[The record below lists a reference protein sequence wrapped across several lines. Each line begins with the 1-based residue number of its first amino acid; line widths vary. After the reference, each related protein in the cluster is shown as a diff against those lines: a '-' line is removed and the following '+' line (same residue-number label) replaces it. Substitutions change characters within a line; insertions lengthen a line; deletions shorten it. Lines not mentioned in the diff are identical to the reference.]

1 MFNKNF
7 LAAVVLL
14 VFVSLFVSCE
24 NQNTAE
30 EIKETAAVDTI
41 NTVTERLEKIGI
53 IIQKA
58 MLEADYE
65 TMLKYFADDVIISAD
80 LQPIVKGKAAIR
92 ESYEKNKKLEIKYHS
107 FDGKQED
114 LWESGDK
121 VYDRGTFG
129 MSLSYKDHPKP
140 LAYYGS
146 YFTVWQKGSDDSL
159 KIKYF
164 IWNLGFNPC
173 D

>member
-1 MFNKNF
+1 MKTVHLLF
-7 LAAVVLL
+7 LTFALI
-14 VFVSLFVSCE
+14 FSFISCE
-24 NQNTAE
+24 NQNTPK
-30 EIKETAAVDTI
+30 EIKEKAAVDTTI
-41 NTVTERLEKIGI
+41 IVREKLEKIGGI
-53 IIQKA
+53 LHKA
-58 MLEADYE
+58 MLERDYE
-65 TMLKYFADDVIISAD
+65 TMLKYYADDIIISAD
-80 LQPIVKGKAAIR
+80 FQPTVKSKAAVR
-92 ESYEKNKKLEIKYHS
+92 DSYEKNKKMEIKYHS
-107 FDGKQED
+107 FNGNTED
-114 LWESGDK
+114 IWESGDK
-121 VYDRGTFG
+121 IYERGTFG

>member
-1 MFNKNF
+1 MFNKAF
-7 LAAVVLL
+7 LAATFLIIVL
-14 VFVSLFVSCE
+14 FSFISCE
-24 NQNTAE
+24 NQNTPKE
-30 EIKETAAVDTI
+30 ERENELVDTVSTI
-41 NTVTERLEKIGI
+41 SEKLEKIGGI
-53 IIQKA
+53 LHKA
-58 MLEADYE
+58 MLEQDYE
-65 TMLKYFADDVIISAD
+65 TMLKYYADDVIISAD
-80 LQPIVKGKAAIR
+80 FHPITKGKAAVR
-92 ESYEKNKKLEIKYHS
+92 EAYEKNKKMEFKYHS

-114 LWESGDK
+114 IWESGDK

-129 MSLSYKDHPKP
+129 MSFSYKDHPKP

-146 YFTVWQKGSDDSL
+146 YFTVWQKGNADSL